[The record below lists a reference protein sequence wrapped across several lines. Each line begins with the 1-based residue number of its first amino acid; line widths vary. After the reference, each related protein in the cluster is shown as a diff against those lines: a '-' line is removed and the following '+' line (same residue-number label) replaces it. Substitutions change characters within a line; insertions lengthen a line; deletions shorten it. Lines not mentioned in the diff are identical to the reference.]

1 MRFLR
6 DSEAELVCG
15 GIDAK
20 NVAGAVGGFVG
31 GALTAAATKSPN
43 AARAGAAAGALIG
56 MSLAEHQTLPG
67 GGPAKGGFVNTHRG
81 NSSSRVICTHFYR
94 KGMLDQ
100 AIWRADMAFTFKN
113 LSPATVRGYQFWAI
127 PYVRLMRK
135 STVAE
140 KFMFPLAKW
149 RAQEL
154 AYQMGVVSKG
164 SWRGKLVRL
173 TCEPICWALGV
184 CVGEQNWQSLYEP
197 AK

>member
-1 MRFLR
+1 MRQINDTECLQ
-6 DSEAELVCG
+6 V
-15 GIDAK
+15 
-20 NVAGAVGGFVG
+20 V
-31 GALTAAATKSPN
+31 
-43 AARAGAAAGALIG
+43 
-56 MSLAEHQTLPG
+56 G
-67 GGPAKGGFVNTHRG
+67 GGPLGGISRSNQSRQGGYQYTGRG
-81 NSSSRVICTHFYR
+81 NQAIDAAVIGGVAGGVRGGGPGGAAVGAIAGLAGSASSSSSRVICTHFYR

-135 STVAE
+135 STMAE

-164 SWRGKLVRL
+164 SLRGKLVRL